1 MQLAHAAGIVALF
14 VLSAGGV
21 VSGWLPEPD
30 TDALPD

>member
-21 VSGWLPEPD
+21 VSAWLPEPA
-30 TDALPD
+30 TGGLPD